1 MIKFDSNLGMLDNL
15 KKKLIDSKTGGNVKL
30 SGKSIVPIADSLRA
44 EASAGGVAADVDDV
58 EVSATTALG
67 RSLTSN
73 EITQVRQSFK
83 ARWKNTIISRKTSFI
98 LP

>member
-1 MIKFDSNLGMLDNL
+1 M
-15 KKKLIDSKTGGNVKL
+15 

-44 EASAGGVAADVDDV
+44 EALWGGVAADVDDV

-83 ARWKNTIISRKTSFI
+83 AR
-98 LP
+98 